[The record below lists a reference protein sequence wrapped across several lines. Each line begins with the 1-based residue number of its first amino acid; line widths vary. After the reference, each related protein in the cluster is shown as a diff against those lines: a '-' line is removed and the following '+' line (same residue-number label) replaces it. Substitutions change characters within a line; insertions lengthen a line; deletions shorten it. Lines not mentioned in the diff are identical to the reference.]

1 MRSRLVGDLKLLH
14 GVHWAALVGPDGMSV
29 ESWSHGQTDDKGAM
43 WMGLMER
50 AEKIGSS
57 QHEVITVLAENAT
70 ITSRRIDDAHFLLV
84 GADSDV
90 NLGALRQS
98 ISQISE
104 KLAEMLPSQ

>member
-14 GVHWAALVGPDGMSV
+14 GVHWAALIGPDGMSV
-29 ESWSHGQTDDKGAM
+29 ESWSHGQADDHGAM

-50 AEKIGSS
+50 AEKIGSGK
-57 QHEVITVLAENAT
+57 HEVITVLAEKAT
-70 ITSRRIDDAHFLLV
+70 ITSRKINESHFLLV
-84 GADSDV
+84 GAGSEV

-104 KLAEMLPSQ
+104 RLAEMLPSR